1 MPKIIYGGLL
11 KNRIKHSMIENKYN
25 KRIEKQALIANTIA
39 KKNRFIKKTKPI
51 IYGDLYNK
59 RIAESEK
66 EDVINR
72 RLSQSAYSAT
82 NGPRKAEAVLREGV
96 ILPGQVALQNQPAI
110 ISAIT
115 KEMIYEYQEAEKL
128 KPLIIDGEIRKYNK
142 ALYEPKLTGEFE
154 SIDEVDRLTV
164 EYNDKKSDIVK
175 TLTDLDNAIIETDE
189 EIRLIKNNPNQYT
202 QTAYEIQ
209 KRQKKLDELKN
220 QYKKYDTELSLTNT
234 QIKNLQDARNDI
246 LKYNAD
252 ISAMNRDEVLKFE
265 QALKT
270 ANANRLHLEQQ
281 PNESELDYYNRLSN

>member
-1 MPKIIYGGLL
+1 M
-11 KNRIKHSMIENKYN
+11 
-25 KRIEKQALIANTIA
+25 A
-39 KKNRFIKKTKPI
+39 
-51 IYGDLYNK
+51 
-59 RIAESEK
+59 
-66 EDVINR
+66 
-72 RLSQSAYSAT
+72 
-82 NGPRKAEAVLREGV
+82 
-96 ILPGQVALQNQPAI
+96 
-110 ISAIT
+110 
-115 KEMIYEYQEAEKL
+115 
-128 KPLIIDGEIRKYNK
+128 
-142 ALYEPKLTGEFE
+142 
-154 SIDEVDRLTV
+154 V

-189 EIRLIKNNPNQYT
+189 EIRLIKNDPNQYT